1 MALQRTRR
9 PRIRSGRSLRSLGS
23 PLNARPFG
31 GLELLEAKMAKW
43 RVMFFLVSLVVWATK
58 VDVPVFAQVK
68 TTDKKAQDM
77 TGIEKL
83 RQQDIAATL
92 SRDPVALTD
101 LWTDDAVRLSPGQ
114 PAEVGKKAIR
124 ESNERWSARPDFKVL
139 SYVPETRDLTMLDG
153 WAVEWGNFTGSY
165 VESAG
170 GEVKQIH
177 GNRLMV
183 LKRLPDGSW
192 KYFRGMR
199 ASFAALAGQVPEA
212 ASAPARTDVGRQA
225 DLAAIKKLNQK
236 DRASIE
242 KLHQQDIAATL
253 ALDPVALTDLWTE
266 DAVRLGLDQPA
277 DVGKEAIR
285 KYYERLAAIPGFKVL
300 SYVPETNHLTTMLDG
315 WAVEWRY
322 FSLSYVGSAGGE
334 AKQVR
339 GQVLGVLK
347 RLPDGRW
354 RGFRGMGV

>member
-1 MALQRTRR
+1 
-9 PRIRSGRSLRSLGS
+9 
-23 PLNARPFG
+23 
-31 GLELLEAKMAKW
+31 MAKL
-43 RVMFFLVSLVVWATK
+43 RVLFFLVSLVVWATK

-77 TGIEKL
+77 AGIEKL

-114 PAEVGKKAIR
+114 PAEVGKQAIR
-124 ESNERWSARPDFKVL
+124 ESNERWSARPGFKVL

-199 ASFAALAGQVPEA
+199 ASFAALAGQVPQA

-242 KLHQQDIAATL
+242 KLHQQDITATL

-266 DAVRLGLDQPA
+266 DAVRLGPDQPV
-277 DVGKEAIR
+277 DVGKQAIR
-285 KYYERLAAIPGFKVL
+285 KYYERLTAIPGFKVL

-322 FSLSYVGSAGGE
+322 FSVSYVGSAGGE

-339 GQVLGVLK
+339 GQVLMVLK
-347 RLPDGRW
+347 SLPDGSWGGLR
-354 RGFRGMGV
+354 MMASE